1 MFKKPT
7 SDYIL
12 SFAPFFQFAVL
23 MLQDLLISAN
33 KVDPGSFRIYNIFL
47 ASLPMIPALIIVFKI
62 RRKLFLV
69 TYSIIL
75 YLILFTLAF
84 FPENQKYLLEG
95 IFYMLCINI
104 PCFLCLMSIK
114 DFLLL
119 KRTLLYISFL
129 ISLLG
134 LFYFIFLTTGSIT
147 FMEYDMAFGY
157 YLLLPAVVFLNQ
169 SKLIYN
175 ILFLMV
181 CVMIFLIGSR
191 GPLFAALLYSFIL
204 FFIDR
209 KSRLNILLIS
219 SLVVFI
225 VVVLNSFIS
234 DLLTFSDVSS
244 RTLNLILEGDISN
257 DSNRFGIYSLIWNGI
272 LESPVW
278 GHGIYGDRIILGGD
292 YSHNFF
298 LEFIYNFGI
307 YFGFLLIF
315 IFSYI
320 FGNLFSK
327 SNTESRKLLMLFF
340 CYCFIPLLFS
350 RSYLN
355 DPNFGILIGAVFS
368 LPKQL

>member
-1 MFKKPT
+1 
-7 SDYIL
+7 
-12 SFAPFFQFAVL
+12 
-23 MLQDLLISAN
+23 
-33 KVDPGSFRIYNIFL
+33 
-47 ASLPMIPALIIVFKI
+47 
-62 RRKLFLV
+62 
-69 TYSIIL
+69 
-75 YLILFTLAF
+75 
-84 FPENQKYLLEG
+84 
-95 IFYMLCINI
+95 
-104 PCFLCLMSIK
+104 
-114 DFLLL
+114 
-119 KRTLLYISFL
+119 
-129 ISLLG
+129 
-134 LFYFIFLTTGSIT
+134 
-147 FMEYDMAFGY
+147 
-157 YLLLPAVVFLNQ
+157 
-169 SKLIYN
+169 
-175 ILFLMV
+175 LFLMV